1 VNRKVTVAVD
11 AMGGDYAPISI
22 VQGAYL
28 AAEELGDKVAL
39 ILVGNRDKITDCIQT
54 SRLESPPFEIEHAP
68 EEVLMEEKPT
78 EALRRKKASSIAVT
92 SRLHKCGDADAIL
105 SAGNTGAVVASALLT
120 LGRLEGVLRPAIATS
135 IPTEKGVTTVL
146 DMGAN
151 PECKPANLL
160 QFGVMGSIY
169 ESYIHSKENPRIG
182 LLSIGQEAT
191 KGNDLILAAH
201 RLFSESNL
209 NFVGNIEGQDILKGA
224 VDVVVTDGF
233 VGNVIL
239 KFTGSILDFLNS
251 LALRHIKRD
260 IFAKLGILLLKSA
273 LRSIKRTLDYT
284 EYGGAPL
291 LGVNGV
297 CIICHGSSS
306 PKAISSGIKVAYRMV
321 IDEVNDHIKKRLI
334 SDGYMFAA
342 VAPGSLKNS
351 TGKQK

>member
-1 VNRKVTVAVD
+1 MNRKVTVAVD
-11 AMGGDYAPISI
+11 AMGGDYAPASV

-39 ILVGNRDKITDCIQT
+39 VLVGNRDKITDCIQT

-78 EALRRKKASSIAVT
+78 DALRRKKSSSIAVA
-92 SRLHKCGDADAIL
+92 SRLHKCGDANAIL

-135 IPTEKGVTTVL
+135 FPTEKGVTTVL

-169 ESYIHSKENPRIG
+169 ESYIHSKVNPRIG

-201 RLFSESNL
+201 RLFSESDL

-239 KFTGSILDFLNS
+239 KFMESLLDFLNS
-251 LALRHIKRD
+251 LAWRHVKRD
-260 IFAKLGILLLKSA
+260 IFAKVGLFLLKSA
-273 LRSIKRTLDYT
+273 FRSIKRTLDYT

>member
-1 VNRKVTVAVD
+1 VSRRVTIAVD
-11 AMGGDYAPISI
+11 AMGGDYAPASV

-28 AAEELGDKVAL
+28 AAQEMGDRLNLV
-39 ILVGNRDKITDCIQT
+39 LVGSRDKIQEYLDT
-54 SRLESPPFEIEHAP
+54 SRLDSRPFDIEHAP
-68 EEVLMEEKPT
+68 EEVLMGERPT
-78 EALRRKKASSIAVT
+78 AALRRKKGSSIAVALG
-92 SRLHKCGDADAIL
+92 LHKHGQADAVL

-135 IPTEKGVTTVL
+135 FPTERGATTLL

-169 ESYIHSKENPRIG
+169 ESYVHSKQNPRIG
-182 LLSIGQEAT
+182 LLSIGEEAT

-201 RLFSESNL
+201 KLFSESPL

-233 VGNVIL
+233 TGNVIL
-239 KFTGSILDFLNS
+239 KFTGSLLSFLNR
-251 LALRHIKRD
+251 LALRHVKRD
-260 IFAKLGILLLKSA
+260 IFAKLGVLLLKSA
-273 LRSIKRTLDYT
+273 FRSIKRTLDYT

-297 CIICHGSSS
+297 CIICHGGSS
-306 PKAISSGIKVAYRMV
+306 PKAIKSGIKLAYRMV
-321 IDEVNDHIKKRLI
+321 ADEVNDHIKKQL
-334 SDGYMFAA
+334 FANSYIFEA
-342 VAPGSLKNS
+342 VTPSRVKNS
-351 TGKQK
+351 TLR